1 MNAAPLP
8 IALDSLSSLQT
19 SIHQLYFTFPRGSK
33 ADLDPR
39 CNETAYTESV
49 SCEWAN
55 QSRIP
60 LVYSRLI
67 SPNQLLF
74 GYKTEVSGLLYALS
88 SFFPAVLE
96 AVLSGACVV
105 LSSGSHSIEEV
116 CFYTRGYPSDP
127 EFRADAEPIGG
138 AVCSLRVFALFA
150 AHRLRLSAPFQKQTE
165 GLLAARGRFGQR
177 GVSLQFGVRFVFRPG
192 GEEVLRQ
199 FCVESGRFWGDDM
212 QKRLLRSQKLANFD
226 RILVNEVGSAV
237 IFYFDVVDGIQRET
251 PERVRAIPPNPGL
264 SSRNPRGSLPSSS
277 SSRSS
282 SRIPAHSP
290 SVPAGISQSSEF
302 ASKTS
307 KTDVS
312 SGFWPI
318 SGIPKGGSAKPW
330 SPRRR
335 PSSSVPAIPTF
346 PSRRST
352 MPFFPS
358 NSRSIS
364 RMRVIPAVFAER

>member
-1 MNAAPLP
+1 MCLNAAPLP

-226 RILVNEVGSAV
+226 RILVNEVESAV
-237 IFYFDVVDGIQRET
+237 ILLKRSGWNSTQNT
-251 PERVRAIPPNPGL
+251 RA
-264 SSRNPRGSLPSSS
+264 SSRYSSK
-277 SSRSS
+277 SRP
-282 SRIPAHSP
+282 I
-290 SVPAGISQSSEF
+290 F
-302 ASKTS
+302 A
-307 KTDVS
+307 
-312 SGFWPI
+312 
-318 SGIPKGGSAKPW
+318 
-330 SPRRR
+330 
-335 PSSSVPAIPTF
+335 
-346 PSRRST
+346 
-352 MPFFPS
+352 
-358 NSRSIS
+358 
-364 RMRVIPAVFAER
+364 